1 MTAEAV
7 HDTMET
13 LVDSRLS
20 QIQKGDSMQ
29 TLAML
34 FFATSVALGVTL
46 LFRDPVDAAGERLDR
61 ISFLVMAFSYA
72 MGMLLL

>member
-1 MTAEAV
+1 
-7 HDTMET
+7 
-13 LVDSRLS
+13 
-20 QIQKGDSMQ
+20 MQ

-46 LFRDPVDAAGERLDR
+46 LFRDPIDAAGERLDR

>member
-1 MTAEAV
+1 
-7 HDTMET
+7 MET

-20 QIQKGDSMQ
+20 QIQKGDAMQ

-46 LFRDPVDAAGERLDR
+46 LFRDPIDAAGERLDR

>member
-1 MTAEAV
+1 M
-7 HDTMET
+7 
-13 LVDSRLS
+13 DSRLS
-20 QIQKGDSMQ
+20 QIQKGDAMQ

-34 FFATSVALGVTL
+34 FFAISVSLGVTL
-46 LFRDPVDAAGERLDR
+46 LFRDPIDTAGERLDR

>member
-1 MTAEAV
+1 
-7 HDTMET
+7 
-13 LVDSRLS
+13 
-20 QIQKGDSMQ
+20 MQ

-34 FFATSVALGVTL
+34 FFAISVALGVTL
-46 LFRDPVDAAGERLDR
+46 LFRDPIDAAWERLDR